1 MNKLLLGI
9 KVGGRWS
16 LCLFILIVW
25 TTSCQNKGD
34 ETLVLEELEEFVPIE
49 EVIPPDL
56 LAKLEEQMPIYDGS
70 TPPDVSGAYLVN
82 SPSIIY
88 STLTGDKYGDKY
100 ADETFRFYSMN
111 ANHVIKYESMQATLK
126 SYSGKVSVSGSGNQF
141 TAYFTLESYK
151 AESTSKMATVL
162 SGTLTSEGIQDYRYA
177 FLMLEKTDP
186 KDEWVDVN
194 TIRIFK
200 DIDGIARKT
209 AWTGTRSFIP
219 YGRSDNNEP
228 IKRSMY
234 EK

>member
-1 MNKLLLGI
+1 MKKLLI
-9 KVGGRWS
+9 AIITVGRLS
-16 LCLFILIVW
+16 LSLFILTVW
-25 TTSCQNKGD
+25 ATSCQNKGD

-49 EVIPPDL
+49 EMIPHDL

-88 STLTGDKYGDKY
+88 STLTGDEYGDKY

-111 ANHVIKYESMQATLK
+111 ANHVIKYESIQATLK

-141 TAYFTLESYK
+141 TAYFTLDAYSEKYS
-151 AESTSKMATVL
+151 SKMATVL
-162 SGTLTSEGIQDYRYA
+162 SGILTSAGIQDYRYA
-177 FLMLEKTDP
+177 FLMLEKSDP
-186 KDEWVDVN
+186 GDELVDVN

-209 AWTGTRSFIP
+209 TWTGTRTLYS
-219 YGRSDNNEP
+219 GQRSDSNKL
-228 IKRSMY
+228 IKRSVY